1 MRSGEF
7 AVGSQNGNPSASGV
21 ISAANE
27 YHGCSRQ
34 LTWILLC
41 LTTESIPKEQ
51 VKNMSVGTLE
61 ELLVDELKDLYSA
74 EKQIVRALP
83 KIIKAVSTP
92 ELQHG
97 LSNHLEETKGQVVRL
112 EKIGE
117 ILGKKMTG
125 KTCVG
130 MKGVLEEGSEVLE
143 DTDKGVV
150 RDAALISACQRVEH
164 YEMAGYGSARDFA
177 KQLGQSE
184 IASLLD
190 ETLEEEKN
198 ADKTLTGAS
207 KQVNAQ
213 AQEEG

>member
-1 MRSGEF
+1 
-7 AVGSQNGNPSASGV
+7 
-21 ISAANE
+21 
-27 YHGCSRQ
+27 
-34 LTWILLC
+34 
-41 LTTESIPKEQ
+41 
-51 VKNMSVGTLE
+51 MSVGTLE

-190 ETLEEEKN
+190 
-198 ADKTLTGAS
+198 D
-207 KQVNAQ
+207 
-213 AQEEG
+213 

>member
-1 MRSGEF
+1 
-7 AVGSQNGNPSASGV
+7 
-21 ISAANE
+21 
-27 YHGCSRQ
+27 
-34 LTWILLC
+34 
-41 LTTESIPKEQ
+41 
-51 VKNMSVGTLE
+51 MSVGTLE

-97 LSNHLEETKGQVVRL
+97 LSNHLEETKGQVIRL

-117 ILGKKMTG
+117 ILGKKMSG

-130 MKGVLEEGSEVLE
+130 MKGVLKEGSEVLE
-143 DTDKGVV
+143 DTDKGIV

-164 YEMAGYGSARDFA
+164 YEMAGYGSVREFA
-177 KQLGQSE
+177 KQLNQSD
-184 IASLLD
+184 IASLLE

-207 KQVNAQ
+207 RQINAR
-213 AQEEG
+213 ATQEA